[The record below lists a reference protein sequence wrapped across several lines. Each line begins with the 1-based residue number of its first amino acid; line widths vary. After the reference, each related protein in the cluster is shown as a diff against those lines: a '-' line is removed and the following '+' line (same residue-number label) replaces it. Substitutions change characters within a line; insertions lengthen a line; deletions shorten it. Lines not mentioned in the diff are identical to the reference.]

1 MLTRP
6 SIAVLAGMLA
16 AMTGKPAEAERWARI
31 AEQGATGAS
40 PPDAS
45 PPDGSPTTEPWLALL
60 RALLCRDGPERM
72 QADAELAA
80 KTMAAGSFFQAA
92 ATLCLALAHL
102 MAGNSDRADLLFED
116 QVAQGRVVG
125 GMIGACIALAERALL
140 AIGRGGWDQAG
151 RYLARA
157 RSIAAEARLE
167 EYPPVALMHAVA
179 ARVALHQGDLAKAAA
194 ELTCAQRLRPGVT
207 YALPYFAVQVRIELA
222 RCHLALSDT
231 AAARTLLR
239 EADEI
244 LRRRP
249 SLGVFGEQARDLRAE
264 LAQAKGSSAP
274 GASALTAA
282 ELRLLPMLCTHLS
295 LPEIAAEIFLS
306 RNTIKSQAYSIY
318 RKLGVSSR
326 SQAVAVAG
334 KLGLLEP

>member
-1 MLTRP
+1 
-6 SIAVLAGMLA
+6 
-16 AMTGKPAEAERWARI
+16 
-31 AEQGATGAS
+31 
-40 PPDAS
+40 
-45 PPDGSPTTEPWLALL
+45 
-60 RALLCRDGPERM
+60 
-72 QADAELAA
+72 
-80 KTMAAGSFFQAA
+80 
-92 ATLCLALAHL
+92 

-231 AAARTLLR
+231 AAARTIACVRCLYSR
-239 EADEI
+239 EGCHEDRQQSGQGNAG
-244 LRRRP
+244 
-249 SLGVFGEQARDLRAE
+249 SAAR
-264 LAQAKGSSAP
+264 
-274 GASALTAA
+274 
-282 ELRLLPMLCTHLS
+282 
-295 LPEIAAEIFLS
+295 
-306 RNTIKSQAYSIY
+306 
-318 RKLGVSSR
+318 
-326 SQAVAVAG
+326 
-334 KLGLLEP
+334 